1 MIGAELL
8 NLLYGNPMSQ
18 MAQGMN
24 PQPAPNPN
32 PNAPPRP
39 AAPPMSP
46 APASSGG
53 PPGHFEILN
62 DAAHSPHWVPGP
74 ATSGGAPLPGQ
85 ISPATPGEQRGAQMS
100 PPLGGPQMA
109 AGGPLGSGA
118 PSAPPAPP
126 PGQASLPPT
135 AATQSP
141 PDLAQLYMQMEQRN
155 RSANEIDHGLDMIAA
170 AYSTPSMAS
179 AIMGSQRQG
188 QDPGAQL
195 NNLIQLQSMARMQAV
210 PAPQGLDAN
219 TWSALPPDAKAKYIQ
234 AQGAANIDISKE
246 GALTKQKDLQE
257 AQQKAP
263 TALAQ
268 MGDMDNLASSI
279 SSTQNADGTPALQSI
294 LNSDRKIAA
303 AKELM
308 VDDPGAWGTA
318 KGLLAQGQ
326 LSPQEQQVLQNIKQL
341 KGQVYGDIFTAAGS
355 KRTGTEIKNV
365 QEGLSPLMNFNQGY
379 DAYMKQ
385 FGTFQNTLHKS
396 IANTYG
402 AAGRVDEIPD
412 SMRWDTSDPNNPKPM
427 VDSTYLP
434 NGGLY
439 AGSGGQWA
447 SNPPKTQV
455 AGGGG
460 SSGGGGAGKIYTY
473 NPKTGQLE

>member
-46 APASSGG
+46 APASIGG
-53 PPGHFEILN
+53 PPGHYEILP

-74 ATSGGAPLPGQ
+74 AMSGGAPLPGQ
-85 ISPATPGEQRGAQMS
+85 ISPAS
-100 PPLGGPQMA
+100 PAEVGPGGPQMA
-109 AGGPLGSGA
+109 AGGN
-118 PSAPPAPP
+118 APP
-126 PGQASLPPT
+126 PPPPMQQGLPPT

-141 PDLAQLYMQMEQRN
+141 PDLASLYMQMEQRN

-195 NNLIQLQSMARMQAV
+195 NNLIQLQNMQRMQNI
-210 PAPQGLDAN
+210 PAPAGFPDAN
-219 TWSALPPDAKAKYIQ
+219 TWAALPADAKAKYIQ
-234 AQGAANIDISKE
+234 AQGAANIDVTKQ
-246 GALTKQKDLQE
+246 GAEEKQKDLLE

-263 TALAQ
+263 GALQQ
-268 MGDMDNLASSI
+268 MNDMDAVAN
-279 SSTQNADGTPALQSI
+279 
-294 LNSDRKIAA
+294 
-303 AKELM
+303 
-308 VDDPGAWGTA
+308 
-318 KGLLAQGQ
+318 
-326 LSPQEQQVLQNIKQL
+326 QL
-341 KGQVYGDIFTAAGS
+341 KGPMNPALTSIISSSSARFAAEKLLDTDPKTEPGDAMRQVYASMLSQDQLAALNQLKKLDAQVYSDAFQSTGS
-355 KRTGTEIKNV
+355 RRTQ
-365 QEGLSPLMNFNQGY
+365 QEVASLKTGLSPLKNFNQSP

-385 FGTFQNTLHKS
+385 FNDFQTQLHTTM
-396 IANTYG
+396 ANTYG

-412 SMRWDTSDPNNPKPM
+412 SMKWDTSDPNNPKPL
-427 VDSTYLP
+427 VDSAYLP
-434 NGGLY
+434 NGNRY
-439 AGSGGQWA
+439 AGGGQWA
-447 SNPPKTQV
+447 SNPPK
-455 AGGGG
+455 G
-460 SSGGGGAGKIYTY
+460 GGGGAPSAAVAYLKA
-473 NPKTGQLE
+473 NPNLAAQFDAKYGAGASKAVLGQ